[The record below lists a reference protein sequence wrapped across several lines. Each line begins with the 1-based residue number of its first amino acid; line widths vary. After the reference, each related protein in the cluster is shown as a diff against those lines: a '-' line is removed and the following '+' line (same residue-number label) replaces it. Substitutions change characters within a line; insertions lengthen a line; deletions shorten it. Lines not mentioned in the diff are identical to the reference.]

1 MEMKKYL
8 RRFVE
13 AGITHCGANNR
24 IEVQTSEY
32 PHDTIKDLARLHS
45 DQFIHADSVT
55 VNNQFGRIQLEQWL
69 LSKRAMI
76 IVVRYLD
83 RSIIGNEVHYLYESM
98 FNDALSIQEVED
110 IFAERVHY
118 YKL

>member
-13 AGITHCGANNR
+13 AGVAHCGTNNR
-24 IEVQTSEY
+24 IEVQKSEY
-32 PHDTIKDLARLHS
+32 PDGTIKELALEHG
-45 DQFIHADSVT
+45 DQFIHADDVT
-55 VNNQFGRIQLEQWL
+55 VNSQFGRIRLEQWL
-69 LSKRAMI
+69 FSKRAMI

-83 RSIIGNEVHYLYESM
+83 RSIIGDEVHYLYESM

-110 IFAERVHY
+110 IFEERVRY
-118 YKL
+118 YKS